1 MAASKSIT
9 ARISSEGPIP
19 FPVFA
24 PLHDRTEPITQLEL
38 ELFLSLRN
46 RLKQLESQVA
56 TEEAGLKSRLEAGAT
71 VDPGVHV
78 IELKESF
85 DARLR
90 GKKSPKGSRA
100 DSSSP
105 VTASVSC
112 PRPVRLAPSRWKC
125 SEVRP

>member
-85 DARLR
+85 RRSVAWKEVAERLARRLKLAGYCER
-90 GKKSPKGSRA
+90 VLSATRPSR
-100 DSSSP
+100 
-105 VTASVSC
+105 SVS
-112 PRPVRLAPSRWKC
+112 L
-125 SEVRP
+125 EVR